1 MKAFYVLTV
10 LLLFSLNLTTCSKS
24 NFIRDYFQKTP
35 QIQIIMEIQLFLL
48 IQEKVVVDYQ
58 QEVFVQ

>member
-1 MKAFYVLTV
+1 MKAFYFLTV
-10 LLLFSLNLTTCSKS
+10 LLLFSLNLIQSLIS
-24 NFIRDYFQKTP
+24 LGDYNQKTQ
-35 QIQIIMEIQLFLL
+35 QIQIMMEIQLFLI